1 MKYNT
6 CVDTKKHG
14 RNEVQKDK
22 KEMLQRKMRM
32 AEIQMIKE
40 DLNECERL
48 LGEIMKEIYSADQKI
63 HFSSQKIDILP

>member
-1 MKYNT
+1 M
-6 CVDTKKHG
+6 
-14 RNEVQKDK
+14 QKDK

-63 HFSSQKIDILP
+63 HSSSQKIDILP